1 MDDASV
7 FLKFCCPECDYQIP
21 DLQMFHNH
29 AIGNHTKA
37 TVLFGFEKSKKQIHI
52 KQEQFELE
60 TNEISYDD
68 YEDTSYHQQ
77 EEFLPSEYLTPYYG
91 NDVKMENPLIIKQE
105 IFDDDFSDQH
115 KSKLLQSLLR
125 CEIFG
130 FFLLSFSQNE
140 RKMY

>member
-1 MDDASV
+1 
-7 FLKFCCPECDYQIP
+7 
-21 DLQMFHNH
+21 MFHNH

-68 YEDTSYHQQ
+68 YEDTSYQQ

-91 NDVKMENPLIIKQE
+91 NDVKMENPIFIKQE
-105 IFDDDFSDQH
+105 IFDDDFSDQN

-125 CEIFG
+125 CEILV
-130 FFLLSFSQNE
+130 FFSPLVPS
-140 RKMY
+140 K

>member
-1 MDDASV
+1 MK
-7 FLKFCCPECDYQIP
+7 LPGLEHYIHPCQIP

-52 KQEQFELE
+52 KQEQFELG

-68 YEDTSYHQQ
+68 YEDMQTDAFTTSYHHQ

-91 NDVKMENPLIIKQE
+91 ND
-105 IFDDDFSDQH
+105 
-115 KSKLLQSLLR
+115 
-125 CEIFG
+125 
-130 FFLLSFSQNE
+130 
-140 RKMY
+140 